1 MELENIFNI
10 GNFLGICKIWTTS
23 PTDSPF
29 YKAMPFPLYMLK
41 IKLENLE
48 IQEGTIKEIEK
59 LMEKC
64 NKALDIVSQ
73 REAIDEE
80 EQNKKDIEKLDKH
93 IVQLHDEVKENLIKR
108 IPIWED
114 RIINELIKIKVV
126 KLSTDT
132 ILNPEK
138 LSLGA
143 KSFFEKK
150 IWDKMSNLEKEDLED
165 GCRCISLQA
174 WTPAAMIT
182 MRVIESV
189 FRNYYQKITSNDPV
203 GKMWGSMLIELKN
216 HQSANQKLVEYFDYL
231 KDIRNKLQHPDVR
244 FSQFEAEDAFHHAIN
259 ILNTF
264 YS

>member
-1 MELENIFNI
+1 MN
-10 GNFLGICKIWTTS
+10 S
-23 PTDSPF
+23 SF
-29 YKAMPFPLYMLK
+29 YHSMPIPLVRLK
-41 IKLENLE
+41 NKLENLE

-59 LMEKC
+59 LIKKC
-64 NKALDIVSQ
+64 EDVVDNVKQ
-73 REAIDEE
+73 
-80 EQNKKDIEKLDKH
+80 IEKKNEEGKSKKEVEKLQDR
-93 IVQLHDEVKENLIKR
+93 ISQLTTEVRENLIKR

-132 ILNPEK
+132 NLNPEK

-143 KSFFEKK
+143 ESFFYIT
-150 IWDKMSNLEKEDLED
+150 IWNKMSNLEKDDLED

-189 FRNYYQKITSNDPV
+189 LRYYYQKITSNDIE
-203 GKMWGSMLIELKN
+203 GKMWGQMLTDLKSIP
-216 HQSANQKLVEYFDYL
+216 SANQKLVGYFDYL

-244 FSQFEAEDAFHHAIN
+244 FSQFEAEDVFHHAIN
-259 ILNTF
+259 ILNTI